1 MIFDW
6 DEYSVDLCSDINQLN
21 EYLPLYAFI
30 NAHSTMDVSSQ
41 DLRMTLWFFEYA
53 LGLSEE
59 IATRIGQYTRE
70 YRRISLRRLPARCST
85 MSGGKIYLLYAG
97 SYGGSAYQ
105 KARWAACSMI
115 FGGNTLKADVS
126 ISVTEL
132 GSLLDHTGPHR
143 RRRSI
148 SRAPLA
154 PSKAIW

>member
-70 YRRISLRRLPARCST
+70 YREYHSAVYPRAVQLCP
-85 MSGGKIYLLYAG
+85 GGKIYLLYAG
-97 SYGGSAYQ
+97 SYGRQRLSE
-105 KARWAACSMI
+105 KP
-115 FGGNTLKADVS
+115 GGLPV
-126 ISVTEL
+126 L
-132 GSLLDHTGPHR
+132 
-143 RRRSI
+143 
-148 SRAPLA
+148 
-154 PSKAIW
+154 

>member
-85 MSGGKIYLLYAG
+85 MSVRKIYLLYAG
-97 SYGGSAYQ
+97 PYGRQRLSE
-105 KARWAACSMI
+105 KP
-115 FGGNTLKADVS
+115 GGLPV
-126 ISVTEL
+126 L
-132 GSLLDHTGPHR
+132 
-143 RRRSI
+143 
-148 SRAPLA
+148 
-154 PSKAIW
+154 